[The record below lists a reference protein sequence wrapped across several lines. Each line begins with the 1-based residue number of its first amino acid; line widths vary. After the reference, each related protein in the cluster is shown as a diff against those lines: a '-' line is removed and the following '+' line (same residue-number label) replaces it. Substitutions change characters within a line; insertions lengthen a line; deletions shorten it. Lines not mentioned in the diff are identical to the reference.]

1 MGRTNLIGS
10 SNLNTNNTCVFGS
23 MAGLAPTTNVRSNI
37 SGMAGYKVSMAAA
50 NQHRNDGTSIASNQ
64 AARGAGCGLGKSCK
78 DGRNCIDY
86 LTGKM
91 LTALQQAQGVLD
103 AADATSAVAQSMLL
117 AATRARANFFTG
129 SAVISTLTSQTAV
142 AAASLTSG
150 NTAEIFRRDLTTALD
165 AHAAVIADP
174 TTLAAVIATEEDTAT
189 DLINFVSKT
198 ALLADAVTVLDTA
211 GLFSVTLA
219 ESVIKKDL
227 RDYFDL
233 KKKHEFAREAAVA
246 AAAAVSQA
254 QGVLN
259 SLP

>member
-91 LTALQQAQGVLD
+91 LTALEQAQGVLD
-103 AADATSAVAQSMLL
+103 AANATSAVAQSMLL
-117 AATRARANFFTG
+117 AAATARANFFTG
-129 SAVISTLTSQTAV
+129 SAVISTLTSDIAV
-142 AAASLTSG
+142 AAAGTGTSS
-150 NTAEIFRRDLTTALD
+150 ADFRRDLTTALD
-165 AHAAVIADP
+165 AHAVTIAGP

-189 DLINFVSKT
+189 DLINFVSND
-198 ALLADAVTVLDTA
+198 ALLADAVTVLGFA
-211 GLFSVTLA
+211 GLFSAALA
-219 ESVIKKDL
+219 ESAIKNDL

-233 KKKHEFAREAAVA
+233 KKKNEFAREAA
-246 AAAAVSQA
+246 AAAVTAVSDA
-254 QGVLN
+254 LAVRDGLA
-259 SLP
+259 